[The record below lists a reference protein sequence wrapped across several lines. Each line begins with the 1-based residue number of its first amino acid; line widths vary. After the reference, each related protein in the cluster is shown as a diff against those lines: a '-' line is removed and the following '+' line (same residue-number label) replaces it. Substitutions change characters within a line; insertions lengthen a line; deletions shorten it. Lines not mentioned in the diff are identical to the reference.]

1 MTRRALAALL
11 VAAALAAPAGAYT
24 RVPFD
29 KAKFE
34 TAARAA
40 SDAGL
45 TGVIAVTDTHR
56 EIFRLATGP
65 EAGAKLWPWGSLS
78 KQVTAALTMRLIDKG
93 RLTLDTTI
101 ASALPDFPGSEKAGV
116 TVRQLLTHTSG
127 LANPETTTPGENG
140 VPAFYLRTDPRAG
153 TRDDAVGYC
162 AGTPSGP
169 AGGAFA
175 YNNCDTIVLGAMLE
189 AETGRQF
196 SSLLAEEIAA
206 PARLTTLR
214 FASPGEH
221 PVTARGANGAV
232 PRINIST
239 LGPGGA
245 LVGSV
250 DDALAFDRALM
261 NGALVSKDGTAA
273 MWKGEPAL
281 GYVALGA
288 WAFEAPLG
296 GCEGD
301 VKLVERRGSVD
312 GVQMR
317 NIIAP
322 DRDLALIV
330 FTDNADAAFG
340 EIWQG
345 KGLSYDLASA
355 AFCAKSEAEIEK
367 AEKEKP
373 PL

>member
-1 MTRRALAALL
+1 MTRRAPAALL

-127 LANPETTTPGENG
+127 LANPEATTPGENG

-169 AGGAFA
+169 AGGGFA

-261 NGALVSKDGTAA
+261 NGVLVSKDGTAA

-355 AFCAKSEAEIEK
+355 AFCARSEAEKEK

-373 PL
+373 PG

>member
-65 EAGAKLWPWGSLS
+65 EAEAKLWPWGSLS

-127 LANPETTTPGENG
+127 LANPEATTPGENG

-169 AGGAFA
+169 AGGGFA

-261 NGALVSKDGTAA
+261 NGVLVSKDGTAA

-355 AFCAKSEAEIEK
+355 AFCAKSEAETEK
-367 AEKEKP
+367 ADKEKP
-373 PL
+373 PG